1 MAPTFYRALT
11 MASFNSNYEDL
22 KFEGG
27 IIGMEKAMP
36 FNSNYEDLKS
46 VTKKEKR
53 MSVRLLILTMRI

>member
-1 MAPTFYRALT
+1 MLDTSP
-11 MASFNSNYEDL
+11 FNSNYEDL

-46 VTKKEKR
+46 GSDDATINAGT
-53 MSVRLLILTMRI
+53 LLILTMRI